1 MNCVFTT
8 TKNKGFSF
16 SIVICL
22 FMAVIYDGLIMVI
35 IFMFGD
41 YPLETIFI
49 AATMLNPMDLARILI
64 LMEFDISA
72 LMGYTGAV
80 FNQFF
85 GTSLG
90 TLTSFGMLSLWLVIP
105 AWTGLRVFKK
115 KDF

>member
-1 MNCVFTT
+1 
-8 TKNKGFSF
+8 
-16 SIVICL
+16 
-22 FMAVIYDGLIMVI
+22 
-35 IFMFGD
+35 
-41 YPLETIFI
+41 
-49 AATMLNPMDLARILI
+49 
-64 LMEFDISA
+64 
-72 LMGYTGAV
+72 MGYTGAV